1 MDLVERPS
9 PPAKSSGFVGSA
21 GPGLACLGGAWLGSA
36 TSQRATAAGYGIGES
51 GRFFSQPKTFRAF
64 PEGVWEPTNRGPG
77 GLREASGS
85 YFGAS
90 RGHFGGLPGSEDF
103 HRSPPEIGD
112 LWENAGPGGL
122 PGSCPGKP

>member
-64 PEGVWEPTNRGPG
+64 PEGVWEPTNTGP
-77 GLREASGS
+77 EAYSGS
-85 YFGAS
+85 LDGHFRAS
-90 RGHFGGLPGSEDF
+90 RGHLGGPIFKE
-103 HRSPPEIGD
+103 H
-112 LWENAGPGGL
+112 
-122 PGSCPGKP
+122 CVV